1 MKSARKARLRAKPGM
16 WGFEERSD
24 PWRECP
30 SGVPPRQRALNFAT
44 CFMAA
49 SRIFTASF
57 FTSMKLESEWKSST
71 FATAPG
77 GLRNF
82 AG

>member
-1 MKSARKARLRAKPGM
+1 
-16 WGFEERSD
+16 
-24 PWRECP
+24 
-30 SGVPPRQRALNFAT
+30 
-44 CFMAA
+44 MAA